1 MKIIQLSTYNIASLE
16 GKNHIDFTIGPLA
29 SCKIFSIVG
38 PTGSGK
44 STLLDAICLALYG
57 KAPRYNASLSAIQKD
72 EEGDGKSVLRSNDV
86 RNIMTRGSKQCY
98 CHLIFEANDH
108 RLYQAEWSTELKRT
122 NYATAKNLLREVTR
136 SATGEFIFKDKEEN
150 RKTEE
155 VIGLQYEQFVR
166 TVLLAQGAFDGFL
179 KAESNEKSVL
189 LERLTGITIYQRIA
203 ERIRIH
209 HEEAKQRKLD
219 IDSRIGIRKEQ
230 LIEDEEEVNELT
242 LSIEKEKEE
251 TARIVQLNKT
261 CTRQLQWW
269 NEEEKLNQTLLKT
282 DLRIKQIEAEL
293 ERMAEK
299 REWLQLYDAAHDAL
313 AYISASEKAQQD
325 YSRFSQKAQEAYKTE
340 QALQAQLND
349 SEKALTSL
357 KQKEQE
363 AAAHYEQM
371 KPRIQQAQNLQTEIN
386 QLKELEAGAKQEVN
400 TCRKAQEDNEKEIAS
415 SQKKIQSMRER
426 YLKATKELDALKELH
441 ANAVEEKINQTKN
454 QEQAYEQLLNKWKE
468 VDGEQLQRS
477 RDRAFT
483 VRSVGSKI
491 AEMRKQLEEGQ
502 KCPVC
507 GATEHPDAA
516 HDILHLADFKDELER
531 DFSEKE
537 QALAN
542 YNQAM
547 THLQQ
552 LQQTLSK
559 AESETAKLKEKQQ
572 KEVEQK
578 QKEINELV
586 MEGTA
591 LKASCTERERM
602 KEEKENALKTALM
615 KYNQLTEQSTEKQAA
630 FNQLLKGKTVKE
642 VEETLTRALK
652 KATDELSN
660 LKDSMAKL
668 QSELSAAHAAFTNHT
683 QESMNSQAQ
692 AAEMCARIDQWL
704 TAYNADDNKP
714 ELTKEKLLQL
724 AHEDT
729 NWNALRERINKTVQ
743 EKVAAKTLFDK
754 ATHDLEVH
762 SKDKPEQDKERINLQ
777 LQETDQQLQTSTEKL
792 GRLTARLNS
801 HQEALKAIG
810 ELAEQSVQANADA
823 TDWALLY
830 KAIGGNKEGK
840 LLRQIAQCVTLSFL
854 VKHANK
860 QLRLFNQRYSLKQL
874 ENTLTLRIVD
884 HERGD
889 EERVVSSL
897 SGGETFI
904 VSLAL
909 ALALSDLSS
918 RNVAFKNLFID
929 EGFGTL
935 DQDSLHMVI
944 DALATLQSEQGKT
957 VGVISHTA
965 EMSAGI
971 STQICITPTGNGC
984 SRLQV
989 QNTF

>member
-150 RKTEE
+150 RKAEE

-299 REWLQLYDAAHDAL
+299 REWIQLYDAAHDAL
-313 AYISASEKAQQD
+313 AYVSASEKAQQD

-349 SEKALTSL
+349 SEKTLTSL

-400 TCRKAQEDNEKEIAS
+400 TCRKAREDNEKEIAS

-441 ANAVEEKINQTKN
+441 ANAVEEKINQTKI
-454 QEQAYEQLLNKWKE
+454 
-468 VDGEQLQRS
+468 RS
-477 RDRAFT
+477 KPT
-483 VRSVGSKI
+483 S
-491 AEMRKQLEEGQ
+491 
-502 KCPVC
+502 
-507 GATEHPDAA
+507 
-516 HDILHLADFKDELER
+516 
-531 DFSEKE
+531 
-537 QALAN
+537 
-542 YNQAM
+542 
-547 THLQQ
+547 
-552 LQQTLSK
+552 
-559 AESETAKLKEKQQ
+559 
-572 KEVEQK
+572 
-578 QKEINELV
+578 
-586 MEGTA
+586 
-591 LKASCTERERM
+591 SCRT
-602 KEEKENALKTALM
+602 N
-615 KYNQLTEQSTEKQAA
+615 
-630 FNQLLKGKTVKE
+630 GK
-642 VEETLTRALK
+642 R
-652 KATDELSN
+652 
-660 LKDSMAKL
+660 
-668 QSELSAAHAAFTNHT
+668 
-683 QESMNSQAQ
+683 
-692 AAEMCARIDQWL
+692 
-704 TAYNADDNKP
+704 
-714 ELTKEKLLQL
+714 
-724 AHEDT
+724 
-729 NWNALRERINKTVQ
+729 
-743 EKVAAKTLFDK
+743 
-754 ATHDLEVH
+754 
-762 SKDKPEQDKERINLQ
+762 
-777 LQETDQQLQTSTEKL
+777 
-792 GRLTARLNS
+792 
-801 HQEALKAIG
+801 
-810 ELAEQSVQANADA
+810 
-823 TDWALLY
+823 
-830 KAIGGNKEGK
+830 
-840 LLRQIAQCVTLSFL
+840 
-854 VKHANK
+854 
-860 QLRLFNQRYSLKQL
+860 
-874 ENTLTLRIVD
+874 
-884 HERGD
+884 
-889 EERVVSSL
+889 
-897 SGGETFI
+897 
-904 VSLAL
+904 
-909 ALALSDLSS
+909 
-918 RNVAFKNLFID
+918 
-929 EGFGTL
+929 
-935 DQDSLHMVI
+935 
-944 DALATLQSEQGKT
+944 
-957 VGVISHTA
+957 
-965 EMSAGI
+965 
-971 STQICITPTGNGC
+971 
-984 SRLQV
+984 
-989 QNTF
+989 

>member
-1 MKIIQLSTYNIASLE
+1 MKILRLSTYNIASLE
-16 GKNHIDFTIGPLA
+16 GKNHIDFTTGPLA

-136 SATGEFIFKDKEEN
+136 STTGEFILKDKEEN
-150 RKTEE
+150 RKAEE
-155 VIGLQYEQFVR
+155 IIGLQYEQFVR

-179 KAESNEKSVL
+179 KAESSEKSVL

-203 ERIRIH
+203 ERIRTH
-209 HEEAKQRKLD
+209 HEEAKQRKQD

-242 LSIEKEKEE
+242 LSLEKEKEE
-251 TARIVQLNKT
+251 AARIVQLNKT

-269 NEEEKLNQTLLKT
+269 NKEEELNLMLQKT
-282 DLRIKQIEAEL
+282 NLRIKQIEEEL
-293 ERMAEK
+293 EQMSEK
-299 REWLQLYDAAHDAL
+299 RERLQLYDAAHDAL
-313 AYISASEKAQQD
+313 GYVSASEKAQQD
-325 YSRFSQKAQEAYKTE
+325 HARFSQKAQEAHKAE
-340 QALQAQLND
+340 QALQAQLSNC
-349 SEKALTSL
+349 EKKLASL
-357 KQKEQE
+357 KQKEKE
-363 AAAHYEQM
+363 AAEHYEQM

-386 QLKELEAGAKQEVN
+386 QLKEVEAEAKKEVN
-400 TCRKAQEDNEKEIAS
+400 TCQKAQEDNEKEIAVNL
-415 SQKKIQSMRER
+415 KKIQNMREL
-426 YLKATKELDALKELH
+426 YLKATKELDALKVLH
-441 ANAVEEKINQTKN
+441 TKAVEEKINQTKN
-454 QEQAYEQLLNKWKE
+454 QEQAYELLQKKWKD

-477 RDRAFT
+477 RDMAFT

-507 GATEHPDAA
+507 GATEHPDAS
-516 HDILHLADFKDELER
+516 HDILLLADFKDELER
-531 DFSEKE
+531 DFNQKE

-547 THLQQ
+547 THMHQ
-552 LQQTLSK
+552 LQQTLAK
-559 AESETAKLKEKQQ
+559 AESETTRLKEKQQ

-578 QKEINELV
+578 QKIINKLI

-591 LKASCTERERM
+591 LKASYTERERM
-602 KEEKENALKTALM
+602 KTEKENALETALK
-615 KYNQLTEQSTEKQAA
+615 KYSQLTEQSASKQAA
-630 FNQLLKGKTVKE
+630 FNQLLEGKTVKE
-642 VEETLTRALK
+642 VEEVLIQALK
-652 KATDELSN
+652 QATDNLSN
-660 LKDSMAKL
+660 FKDSIAKL
-668 QSELSAAHAAFTNHT
+668 HSELSAAHAAFTSHT
-683 QESMNSQAQ
+683 QESTNSQTQ
-692 AAEMCARIDQWL
+692 AEEMLARIDQWL
-704 TAYNADDNKP
+704 TAYNTDSSKP
-714 ELTKEKLLQL
+714 KLTKEKLLQL
-724 AHEDT
+724 AHEET
-729 NWNALRERINKTVQ
+729 NWNALRERINKAVQ
-743 EKVAAKTLFDK
+743 EKVAAKALFDK
-754 ATHDLEVH
+754 ATQDLAVH
-762 SKDKPEQDKERINLQ
+762 SKDRPEKNKEQINLQ
-777 LQETDQQLQTSTEKL
+777 LKEADQLLQASTEKL
-792 GRLTARLNS
+792 GRLTARLNT
-801 HQEALKAIG
+801 HHEALKAIG

-860 QLRLFNQRYSLKQL
+860 QLRLFNHRYSLKQL

-918 RNVAFKNLFID
+918 RNVAFRNLFID

-944 DALATLQSEQGKT
+944 EALATLQSEQGKT

-965 EMSAGI
+965 EMSSGI

-989 QNTF
+989 QDTF